1 LILQDQQGGDTTAQH
16 ARHQGFGFGAF
27 SLTHL
32 IRKNTMSKT
41 SSKRQFDVLCVS
53 RYFFIF
59 PIRVSAESCEAAILK
74 IKSAFDASF
83 GAGCMYT
90 ITPIAATQD
99 PIVFAAD
106 IETVNAGMANVP
118 RYTSDTLEAIRDF
131 CWAYMN
137 GYTATCGQLN
147 YNLDRIASG
156 SVLYTHIGGK
166 RKAVDPNDLKLR
178 RDNNRNSAYEIARK
192 IQAIC
197 DALEIEF
204 DAHQEM
210 ESLITEEY
218 TKEQSRHASHRTKKP

>member
-1 LILQDQQGGDTTAQH
+1 
-16 ARHQGFGFGAF
+16 
-27 SLTHL
+27 
-32 IRKNTMSKT
+32 MSKT
-41 SSKRQFDVLCVS
+41 ISKQQFDVLCVS
-53 RYFFIF
+53 RYFFMF

-83 GAGCMYT
+83 DASFGAGCMYT
-90 ITPIAATQD
+90 ITPIAVTQA
-99 PIVFAAD
+99 PLVFAAD

-131 CWAYMN
+131 CWAYMTV
-137 GYTATCGQLN
+137 YTATCGQLN
-147 YNLDRIASG
+147 YELDRIASG
-156 SVLYTHIGGK
+156 DVLYTHIEGK
-166 RKAVDPNDLKLR
+166 RKAVDPDDLRLR
-178 RDNNRNSAYEIARK
+178 RDRHRNSAYDMARK

-210 ESLITEEY
+210 ERLITEEY